1 MRYQIFPPLSEL
13 KKWCSRSELNRD
25 RPIRNR
31 QLYPFELREQAVIQ
45 DKISDSVGFDK
56 HLRGPYRCCN
66 VLLNHPKKG
75 EDSWKAAQADGLFS
89 NFGLEFEW
97 EMAEP
102 GFDGD

>member
-1 MRYQIFPPLSEL
+1 
-13 KKWCSRSELNRD
+13 
-25 RPIRNR
+25 
-31 QLYPFELREQAVIQ
+31 
-45 DKISDSVGFDK
+45 
-56 HLRGPYRCCN
+56 